1 MKVYFFCSLIFVML
15 LFTSKIYAADVVR
28 GNPWPSGPCMSAYD
42 GVSRAACPY
51 KDSTIEEWD
60 VMCMDRLN
68 TRVSNGRLTGFG
80 YDLKLLI
87 TIGPKFC
94 RCIVRRFQLE
104 YTEKDFLNKIVP
116 EIDVNGVNSWEAAYA
131 VLGPTNTCATQL
143 GVYDND

>member
-1 MKVYFFCSLIFVML
+1 MKVYFFGGLIFVML
-15 LFTSKIYAADVVR
+15 LFTSKIYAA
-28 GNPWPSGPCMSAYD
+28 NPWPAGPCMSPYD

-87 TIGPKFC
+87 SIGPKFC

-104 YTEKDFLNKIVP
+104 YTETDFLNKIVP
-116 EIDVNGVNSWEAAYA
+116 QIDVNGVNSWEAAYA
-131 VLGPTNTCATQL
+131 VLET
-143 GVYDND
+143 Y

>member
-1 MKVYFFCSLIFVML
+1 MKVYFFGGLIFVML
-15 LFTSKIYAADVVR
+15 LFTSKIYAA
-28 GNPWPSGPCMSAYD
+28 NPWPAGPCMSPYD

-87 TIGPKFC
+87 SIGPKFC

-104 YTEKDFLNKIVP
+104 YTEEDFLNKIVP

-143 GVYDND
+143 GIYDKD

>member
-1 MKVYFFCSLIFVML
+1 MKVYFFGGLIFVML
-15 LFTSKIYAADVVR
+15 LFTSKIYAA
-28 GNPWPSGPCMSAYD
+28 NPWPAGPCMSPYD

-68 TRVSNGRLTGFG
+68 TRVSNGRLTGIG

-87 TIGPKFC
+87 SIGPKFC

-131 VLGPTNTCATQL
+131 VLEPTNICATQL
-143 GVYDND
+143 GIYGKD

>member
-1 MKVYFFCSLIFVML
+1 MKISFLGGLLIML

-51 KDSTIEEWD
+51 EDSTIEEWD
-60 VMCMDRLN
+60 VMCMDRLE
-68 TRVSNGRLTGFG
+68 TRVSNGRLTGIG

-87 TIGPKFC
+87 SIGPKFC

-116 EIDVNGVNSWEAAYA
+116 QIDVNGVNSEEAAHA

-143 GVYDND
+143 GIYAND

>member
-1 MKVYFFCSLIFVML
+1 MKVYFFGGLIFVML
-15 LFTSKIYAADVVR
+15 LFTSKIYAA
-28 GNPWPSGPCMSAYD
+28 NPWPAGPCMSPYD

-87 TIGPKFC
+87 SIGPKFC

-104 YTEKDFLNKIVP
+104 YTETDFLNKIVP
-116 EIDVNGVNSWEAAYA
+116 QIDVNGVNSWEAAYA
-131 VLGPTNTCATQL
+131 VLEPTNICASQL
-143 GVYDND
+143 GIYGKD

>member
-1 MKVYFFCSLIFVML
+1 MKVYFFGGLIFVML
-15 LFTSKIYAADVVR
+15 LFTSKIYAA
-28 GNPWPSGPCMSAYD
+28 NPWPAGPCMSPYD

-87 TIGPKFC
+87 SIGPKFC

-116 EIDVNGVNSWEAAYA
+116 EIDVNGVNSLEAAYA
-131 VLGPTNTCATQL
+131 VLEPTNICASQL
-143 GVYDND
+143 GIYGKD

>member
-1 MKVYFFCSLIFVML
+1 MKISFLGGLLIML

-60 VMCMDRLN
+60 VMCMDRLE
-68 TRVSNGRLTGFG
+68 TRVSNGRLTGIG

-87 TIGPKFC
+87 SIGPKFC

-104 YTEKDFLNKIVP
+104 YTEEDFLNKIVP
-116 EIDVNGVNSWEAAYA
+116 QIDVNGVNSEEAAHA

>member
-1 MKVYFFCSLIFVML
+1 MKVYFFGGLIFVML
-15 LFTSKIYAADVVR
+15 LFTSKIYAA
-28 GNPWPSGPCMSAYD
+28 NPWPAGPCMSPYD

-87 TIGPKFC
+87 SIGPKFC

-116 EIDVNGVNSWEAAYA
+116 EIDVNGVNSLEAAYA
-131 VLGPTNTCATQL
+131 VLEPTNICATQL
-143 GVYDND
+143 GIYGKD

>member
-1 MKVYFFCSLIFVML
+1 MKISFLGGLLIML

-51 KDSTIEEWD
+51 EDSTIEEWD
-60 VMCMDRLN
+60 VMCMDRLE
-68 TRVSNGRLTGFG
+68 TRVSNGRLTGIG

-87 TIGPKFC
+87 SIGPKFC

-104 YTEKDFLNKIVP
+104 YTEEDFLNKIVP
-116 EIDVNGVNSWEAAYA
+116 QIDVNGVNSEEAAHA

>member
-1 MKVYFFCSLIFVML
+1 MKVYFFGGLIFVML
-15 LFTSKIYAADVVR
+15 LFTSKIYAA
-28 GNPWPSGPCMSAYD
+28 NPWPAGPCMSPYD

-87 TIGPKFC
+87 SIGPKFC

-104 YTEKDFLNKIVP
+104 YTETDFLNKIVP
-116 EIDVNGVNSWEAAYA
+116 QIDVNGVNSWEAAYA
-131 VLGPTNTCATQL
+131 VLGPTNICASQL
-143 GVYDND
+143 GIYGKD

>member
-1 MKVYFFCSLIFVML
+1 MKISFLGGLLIML
-15 LFTSKIYAADVVR
+15 LFTSKAYAND
-28 GNPWPSGPCMSAYD
+28 PWPKGPCMSAYD

-51 KDSTIEEWD
+51 KDSTIENWD
-60 VMCMDRLN
+60 VLCMNRLE
-68 TRVSNGRLTGFG
+68 TRVSNGRLTGMG

-87 TIGPKFC
+87 SIGPKFC

-143 GVYDND
+143 GIYDKD

>member
-1 MKVYFFCSLIFVML
+1 MKISFLGGLLIML

-51 KDSTIEEWD
+51 EDSTIEEWD
-60 VMCMDRLN
+60 VMCMDRLE
-68 TRVSNGRLTGFG
+68 TRVSNGRLTGIG

-87 TIGPKFC
+87 SIGPKFC

-104 YTEKDFLNKIVP
+104 YTEEDFLNKIVP
-116 EIDVNGVNSWEAAYA
+116 QIDVNGVNSEEAAHA

-143 GVYDND
+143 GIYAND